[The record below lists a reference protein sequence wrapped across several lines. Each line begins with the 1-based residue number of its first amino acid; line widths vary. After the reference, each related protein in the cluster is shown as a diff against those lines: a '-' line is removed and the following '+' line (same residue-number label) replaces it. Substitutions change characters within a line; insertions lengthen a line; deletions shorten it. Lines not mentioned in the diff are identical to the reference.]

1 MTPKKSET
9 QTSLPYCTVNSPDA
23 SREHMAQALHFF
35 LRKMLISSRCKN
47 TGIEQVPEDVI
58 SEAQRH
64 DQTISPG
71 RVEGSF
77 QESTKCPT

>member
-1 MTPKKSET
+1 
-9 QTSLPYCTVNSPDA
+9 
-23 SREHMAQALHFF
+23 MAQALHFF

-77 QESTKCPT
+77 FGINQMSDLTAVYTPPASGADVLPRRDESAQIA